1 MPVQDLRERLQ
12 ADLKAALKARDRV
25 ASSAIR
31 SLLGAI
37 ANAEAV
43 EAPAPDPSA
52 APLGAVGVGVGEVA
66 RRELTEA
73 DILAIIRADADER
86 SSALADAEA
95 HGRTDAAERLRAE
108 SGVLARYLSA

>member
-1 MPVQDLRERLQ
+1 MSVRDQLQ
-12 ADLKAALKARDRV
+12 ADLKTALKARDRV
-25 ASSAIR
+25 ASSTIR

-43 EAPAPDPSA
+43 EAPAEDRSV
-52 APLGAVGVGVGEVA
+52 APLGAVGVGVGEVD

-73 DILAIIRADADER
+73 EILAVIRADADER
-86 SSALADAEA
+86 AAALEHAEA

>member
-1 MPVQDLRERLQ
+1 MSVRQQLQ
-12 ADLKAALKARDRV
+12 ADLKAALKARDQV
-25 ASSAIR
+25 ASSTIR

-43 EAPAPDPSA
+43 EAPAEDRGA

-66 RRELTEA
+66 RRELSEA
-73 DILAIIRADADER
+73 DILAIIRADAAER
-86 SSALADAEA
+86 AEALAHAERHA
-95 HGRTDAAERLRAE
+95 PPETVERLRAE

>member
-1 MPVQDLRERLQ
+1 MSVRDLLQ
-12 ADLKAALKARDRV
+12 ADLKTALKARDRV
-25 ASSAIR
+25 AASTIR

-43 EAPAPDPSA
+43 EAPAVEPGA

-66 RRELTEA
+66 RRELSEA
-73 DILAIIRADADER
+73 DVLDIIRADAAER
-86 SSALADAEA
+86 AEGLEHAEA
-95 HGRTDAAERLRAE
+95 HGRTEAAERLRAE